1 MKIAIAARYRPY
13 SFQPGIRTPIPGTDQ
28 ILTAYPTLLQVGS
41 REVPLHVTG
50 PVRAFQVELDLER
63 GCVAVSGKAPEGFF
77 RLRVEADRIV
87 WERGPRKGETLAWSE
102 ATVPPRPP
110 ERLSLG
116 CSKQL
121 EWEQVWRRM
130 DLRELAP
137 LFFALAQWVPLEV
150 ARACSFTEEFVRAAF
165 RGMMVPTLVDDLH
178 QGLPSLQGVAKTPTG
193 LIKAAGSAIRA
204 ALIEWREGELHLL
217 PALPRDWIVGRLTG
231 IVLPELGTLDLEW
244 TRSLPRRAILHAQQ
258 SGTVS
263 IALPKPLQS
272 CRVRTSE
279 ADRGHRIT
287 DRFEVIAGQTYL
299 LDRFQK

>member
-13 SFQPGIRTPIPGTDQ
+13 SFQPGIRTPIPGTDS
-28 ILTAYPTLLQVGS
+28 ILTAYPTLLKIGA

-50 PVRAFQVELDLER
+50 PVREFKVELDLER
-63 GCVAVSGKAPEGFF
+63 GCIAISGKAPEGFF
-77 RLRVEADRIV
+77 RLRVEAGCVV
-87 WERGPRKGETLAWSE
+87 WERGPRKGETLEWSP
-102 ATVPPRPP
+102 AALPARPL

-137 LFFALAQWVPLEV
+137 LFFALAQWLPP
-150 ARACSFTEEFVRAAF
+150 CPGSTCPFTEEFVRAGL

-178 QGLPSLQGVAKTPTG
+178 QGLPSLEGISPTRSG
-193 LIKAAGSAIRA
+193 LIVAAGQGIRD
-204 ALIEWREGELHLL
+204 ALIEWRAGELHLL

-231 IVLPELGTLDLEW
+231 VVLPELGTLDLEW
-244 TRSLPRRAILHAQQ
+244 TRNLPRRAILRAQH
-258 SGTVS
+258 SCRVS

-287 DRFEVIAGQTYL
+287 ERFEVIAGQTYL